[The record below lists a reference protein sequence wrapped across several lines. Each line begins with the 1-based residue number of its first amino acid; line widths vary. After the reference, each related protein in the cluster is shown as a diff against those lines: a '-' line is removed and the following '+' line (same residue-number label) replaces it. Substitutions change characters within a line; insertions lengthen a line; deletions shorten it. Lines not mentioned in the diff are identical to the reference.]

1 MDPTADRAALE
12 PILRLHLTD
21 GVGPVTFGN
30 LLAHF
35 GSADAALGA
44 SESALAQVPGIGPAT
59 AREIVRSRDAVDL
72 AGEFA
77 LIDKLGVTV
86 LTQKDPSY
94 PFSLRHI
101 PDPPIVL
108 YVQGTLKDTDAVN
121 LAIVGSR
128 RCSRYG
134 AEQAE
139 RFGQLLARAGLTV
152 VSGMARGIDAAAHG
166 GALAAGGRTVAVLG
180 CGLANTYP
188 PEHDK
193 LRERIVASGAVV
205 SELPLRTD
213 PTAGN
218 FPTRNRIIAG
228 LSLGTFVI
236 EAAVRSGALIT
247 ARLAGEYNREVFA
260 LPGQVDSPY
269 SFGPHGL
276 IRDGAKLVQSLD
288 DILEELGDV
297 GSTLREAGGDSLFDT
312 PAARPAAP
320 VVRLSPAEQQ
330 VIDAMGDQPS
340 SVEEIA
346 SRARTAL
353 PQTISLLTQLQL
365 KSQVRQLPGQLFV
378 RKTRGTS
385 GA

>member
-30 LLAHF
+30 LLTYF

-59 AREIVRSRDAVDL
+59 SRQIVQSRDAVDL
-72 AGEFA
+72 AGELA

-86 LTQKDPSY
+86 LTQQDAGY

-108 YVQGTLKDTDAVN
+108 YVQGALKDTDAVN

-139 RFGQLLARAGLTV
+139 RFAQLLARAGLTV

-166 GALAAGGRTVAVLG
+166 GALTAGGRTVAVLG

-276 IRDGAKLVQSLD
+276 IRDGAKLVQCLD

-297 GSTLREAGGDSLFDT
+297 GSTLRASGEKSLFDT
-312 PAARPAAP
+312 PAASPAAP
-320 VVRLSPAEQQ
+320 VVRLTPPEQQ
-330 VIDAMGDQPS
+330 VIDAMDSQPS

-346 SRARTAL
+346 ARAKLPL

-378 RKTRGTS
+378 RKTRATNIE
-385 GA
+385 